1 MHSFPQFNR
10 SIVVIFVGKFSG
22 GQFLS
27 GPTFWGEIFT
37 EGNYPGAIIQGEIIW
52 GGIIRG
58 AIFLGGNCPRTNM
71 KIYLIDAL

>member
-27 GPTFWGEIFT
+27 GPTFWGEILRK
-37 EGNYPGAIIQGEIIW
+37 A
-52 GGIIRG
+52 IIRG
-58 AIFLGGNCPRTNM
+58 QSSREKLSGGELSGEQFSSGEIVLEP
-71 KIYLIDAL
+71 I